1 MNIIFLLFLLIIP
14 SMAHAQTFLIFGGKS
29 GWVGQQ
35 LVSILQKQGHEA
47 VCATSRLENREA
59 IIAEI
64 EQCNPDFIINAAGIT
79 GRPNVDWCEDHKEET
94 IRANVLGILNLAD
107 ITALKGIH
115 LTNISTGC
123 IYQYDENHP
132 LGSGIGFTEK
142 DEPNFAG
149 SFYSH
154 TKIII
159 EKLISNYP
167 HVLHLRLRMPIAD
180 DLTQRAFVGKII
192 HHKKLINI
200 PNSMAVMHDLLP
212 LIIDMTQKK
221 HTGIYNFVNPGTI
234 THHEVIELYKKYID
248 PEHRYEAFSVEEQ
261 DRILKAPRSNCELDA
276 TKLLTL
282 YPHIPFIKESMIA
295 VFKRMKNNLKLEME
309 SQ

>member
-35 LVSILQKQGHEA
+35 LVSILQEQGHTA
-47 VCATSRLENREA
+47 ICATSRLENREA

-167 HVLHLRLRMPIAD
+167 HVLHL
-180 DLTQRAFVGKII
+180 
-192 HHKKLINI
+192 
-200 PNSMAVMHDLLP
+200 P

>member
-1 MNIIFLLFLLIIP
+1 MSNVILLFLLIIP
-14 SMAHAQTFLIFGGKS
+14 SAAHSERFLIFGGKS

-35 LVSILQKQGHEA
+35 LVTLLQQQGHTA
-47 VCATSRLENREA
+47 LCAKSRLENRES
-59 IIAEI
+59 IITEL
-64 EQCNPDFIINAAGIT
+64 EQSLPDFVINAAGIT

-94 IRANVLGILNLAD
+94 IRANVLGALNLAD

-123 IYQYDENHP
+123 IYQYDEKHP
-132 LGSGIGFTEK
+132 LGSGIGFTEQE
-142 DEPNFAG
+142 EPNFAG

-180 DLTQRAFVGKII
+180 DLTERAFVGKII
-192 HHKKLINI
+192 HHKKLVNV
-200 PNSMAVMHDLLP
+200 PNSMAMMHDLLP
-212 LIIDMTQKK
+212 IIIDMTQKK
-221 HTGIYNFVNPGTI
+221 YTGIYNFVNPGTI
-234 THHEVIELYKKYID
+234 AHHEIIELYKQYIN
-248 PEHRYEAFSVEEQ
+248 PEHQYESFSVEEH

-276 TKLLTL
+276 TKLLIL
-282 YPHIPFIKESMIA
+282 YPTIPSIKESVIEM
-295 VFKRMKNNLKLEME
+295 FKRMKGNLK
-309 SQ
+309 

>member
-1 MNIIFLLFLLIIP
+1 MKILVLLFLLISP
-14 SMAHAQTFLIFGGKS
+14 SIIYTQKFLIFGGNS
-29 GWVGQQ
+29 GWIGQQ
-35 LVSILQKQGHEA
+35 LVRMLKQQGHTA
-47 VCATSRLENREA
+47 ICATSRLENREKV
-59 IIAEI
+59 IAEI
-64 EQCNPDFIINAAGIT
+64 EHHNPDFIINAAGIT

-94 IRANVLGILNLAD
+94 IRANVLGILNLVD
-107 ITALKGIH
+107 ITGMKGIH

-123 IYQYDENHP
+123 IYKYDEKHP

-159 EKLISNYP
+159 EKLINNYP

-192 HHKKLINI
+192 NHKKLINI

-221 HTGIYNFVNPGTI
+221 YTGIYNFVNPGTI
-234 THHEVIELYKKYID
+234 SHHEVIELYKKYID
-248 PEHRYEAFSVEEQ
+248 PEHRYESFSVEEQ

-282 YPHIPFIKESMIA
+282 YPHIPSIKKSVIA
-295 VFKRMKNNLKLEME
+295 VFKRMKKSMNFTKI
-309 SQ
+309 QD